1 MSMNDDKILE
11 LKKRIDKKKEELGKS
26 QRFAPVTSCSIELD
40 GARHNLHAV
49 SRETLVLLACKLQA
63 LYTAAADL
71 GLEEDLA
78 ISGFHVKEWGADI
91 KARLAIM
98 DRKKTEGELA
108 AMEAKLDKLLSVDKK
123 TELELAAIEALLT

>member
-11 LKKRIDKKKEELGKS
+11 LKKRIDKKKEELGKA

-71 GLEEDLA
+71 GLEEDLV
-78 ISGFHVKEWGADI
+78 ISGFHVKEWGTDI

-108 AMEAKLDKLLSVDKK
+108 AMEAKLDKLLSADKK